1 MGQAGGGAY
10 ETLDDR
16 LLLRLL
22 LMPLL
27 LGVDDVVARGDM
39 LMDPIEDA
47 LEDLLVE
54 ALDDPDEVLAPVTG
68 ELEDPDE
75 MLTPGTCELEARVL
89 GTCDVDE

>member
-16 LLLRLL
+16 LLLTLL

-27 LGVDDVVARGDM
+27 LAVEDIVACGDTVMDPFRDM
-39 LMDPIEDA
+39 LEDA
-47 LEDLLVE
+47 LED
-54 ALDDPDEVLAPVTG
+54 ALEDRLPGA
-68 ELEDPDE
+68 LEDPDE
-75 MLTPGTCELEARVL
+75 MLAPGTRELEALVL